1 MTQLAHTRI
10 PHVLLTLITRFSSY
24 MRLCDLP
31 GSVIYCVA
39 GCEPCENAI
48 DFLLGSVQLAEA
60 LTTVA
65 SAAERDSYATHIY
78 KQAGITLDRMPQVI
92 CRSAARVLILTRI
105 SHVLLTA
112 YLHTRAANLQKPA
125 EARAMSRRSTRKD
138 RVGCLPLLKKL
149 RIMTGSKRKGTLVEH
164 GYVQIVWKR
173 EFPFKSD
180 AQVWE
185 EEVGKKKKGLSEEA
199 YPLLSMSA
207 PMSSNK
213 KVRRGK
219 RSGNKRKR

>member
-1 MTQLAHTRI
+1 
-10 PHVLLTLITRFSSY
+10 
-24 MRLCDLP
+24 
-31 GSVIYCVA
+31 
-39 GCEPCENAI
+39 
-48 DFLLGSVQLAEA
+48 
-60 LTTVA
+60 
-65 SAAERDSYATHIY
+65 
-78 KQAGITLDRMPQVI
+78 
-92 CRSAARVLILTRI
+92 
-105 SHVLLTA
+105 
-112 YLHTRAANLQKPA
+112 
-125 EARAMSRRSTRKD
+125 MSRQSTRKD

-185 EEVGKKKKGLSEEA
+185 EEFGVKKKGLSEVA

-207 PMSSNK
+207 PMSVKK

-219 RSGNKRKR
+219 RSGNKRKRQ